1 MKLFTD
7 STNTDYSTTSDF
19 GFFIVA
25 PHGYIFQMFAVLPCS
40 SLNGLASYTLKW
52 NKVLEIER
60 YLQKRNNTQSY
71 ILQIVRCE
79 ISFAYF
85 SIKTMRCN
93 RMIFSN
99 KIMYHKN
106 VDVHIIKSTTI
117 CTCCAFYQTCE
128 L

>member
-1 MKLFTD
+1 MILVYNIYEKLFTD

-85 SIKTMRCN
+85 SIKTARKQHTYL
-93 RMIFSN
+93 FKSP
-99 KIMYHKN
+99 
-106 VDVHIIKSTTI
+106 IISH
-117 CTCCAFYQTCE
+117 FPQTE
-128 L
+128 ILP